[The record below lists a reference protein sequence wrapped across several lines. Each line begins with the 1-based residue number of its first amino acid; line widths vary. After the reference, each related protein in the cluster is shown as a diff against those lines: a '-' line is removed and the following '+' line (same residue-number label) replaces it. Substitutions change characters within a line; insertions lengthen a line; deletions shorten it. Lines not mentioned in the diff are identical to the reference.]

1 MKKDRANVFSFKL
14 SAYATFAASFLSI
27 HKTEA
32 QVIYTDI
39 DPDII
44 YDEKLEGG
52 GLDIDANGTIDF
64 VFLNSSFTFYDYI
77 FLSFSGKPT
86 AQLKSYRVRTS
97 CPDFFLFL

>member
-1 MKKDRANVFSFKL
+1 MKNDVIKVISFKL

-44 YDEKLEGG
+44 YDEKRLLR
-52 GLDIDANGTIDF
+52 GLDKYVNR
-64 VFLNSSFTFYDYI
+64 NY
-77 FLSFSGKPT
+77 
-86 AQLKSYRVRTS
+86 
-97 CPDFFLFL
+97 LFCLLF